1 MKTIIATAAIVLIVV
16 LGLQTYESARF
27 HNVEIS
33 CTAAEASD
41 CLALGSAGGVRK
53 SRIEFVA
60 KTFIRHG
67 RELPSRARES
77 IRNYAAKFHL

>member
-1 MKTIIATAAIVLIVV
+1 MKTIIATGAIVLVV
-16 LGLQTYESARF
+16 ALGQQTYETARF
-27 HNVEIS
+27 HNVAIS
-33 CTAAEASD
+33 CNAAQASD
-41 CLALGSAGGVRK
+41 CLALGSVGGVRK
-53 SRIEFVA
+53 SGIQFVA